1 MRRTVDEIRASGR
14 ATERELVWLCDL
26 AKTLA
31 ACAMSTV
38 AITPAEAERLLAGR
52 PMLES
57 SHRETKGEPYLRQL
71 PTEGNALEIRKAHRV

>member
-1 MRRTVDEIRASGR
+1 MRRTVDDIRASGR
-14 ATERELVWLCDL
+14 ATERELLWLCDL

-38 AITPAEAERLLAGR
+38 VITPAEAERLLAGR
-52 PMLES
+52 ALLDS
-57 SHRETKGEPYLRQL
+57 SHGETKAGTYLRPL

>member
-1 MRRTVDEIRASGR
+1 MTSVARSVDDIRAAGT

-38 AITPAEAERLLAGR
+38 AITPAEAERLLSAR
-52 PMLES
+52 PMLDS
-57 SHRETKGEPYLRQL
+57 SH
-71 PTEGNALEIRKAHRV
+71 LEHWSHD